1 MENKV
6 KLLTIGNTKT
16 VKGEAMGYM
25 TFIMHLAPSTLSG
38 YNTCPMASEGCASA
52 CLNTAGRGRFTAI
65 QEARIRKTKWFFEN
79 RETFMA
85 QLVKDIEAA
94 ERKAERE
101 GMVPVFRLNGTSDI
115 RWETVPVTID
125 GVTYPNIFLAFPNRQ
140 FYDYTKLTNRKVKAL
155 NYHLTFSRSESNEID
170 ALRMLGQ
177 GMNVAVV
184 FDELPAKWA
193 GVKVIDGTETDLRFL
208 DEQGVIV
215 GLVAKGKAKKDS
227 SGFTVLQRA
236 A

>member
-1 MENKV
+1 
-6 KLLTIGNTKT
+6 
-16 VKGEAMGYM
+16 
-25 TFIMHLAPSTLSG
+25 
-38 YNTCPMASEGCASA
+38 
-52 CLNTAGRGRFTAI
+52 
-65 QEARIRKTKWFFEN
+65 
-79 RETFMA
+79 MA

-101 GMVPVFRLNGTSDI
+101 NMIPVFRLNGTSDI

-140 FYDYTKLTNRKVKAL
+140 FYDYTKLTNRKVTAL
-155 NYHLTFSRSESNEID
+155 NYHLTFSRSEMNEVD
-170 ALRMLGQ
+170 ALRMLTN

-184 FDELPAKWA
+184 FDTLPAKWA

-208 DEQGVIV
+208 DEKCVIV
-215 GLVAKGKAKKDS
+215 GLLAKGKAKKDT
-227 SGFTVLQRA
+227 SGFTILQRA